1 MRKTKNLKGFTLI
14 EILIVIGLIAILAA
28 VTIIALNP
36 TASFQSARN
45 SERSSELAQIH
56 SGINRWV
63 VEDDGSTANIT
74 HGVSDD
80 ALPACPG
87 TILTTSGVDITTT
100 SIWSALTTGGYVPT
114 GIQDPTN
121 ANYRICQAT
130 NNQLSLFAPA
140 ADGDLVVV
148 TR

>member
-87 TILTTSGVDITTT
+87 TILITTT